1 MGLASY
7 SYDTIVCKCCEA
19 LVLGR
24 VPRVRN
30 LPQNFLEVVQEL
42 DKVGQAFDVFP
53 ERVRLSGSVALP
65 TELDG
70 PHERCGSLQ
79 KALRKNKNKKHSMK
93 RYCANVF
100 WISNDIKVECML

>member
-1 MGLASY
+1 M
-7 SYDTIVCKCCEA
+7 
-19 LVLGR
+19 LGC

-30 LPQNFLEVVQEL
+30 LPQNFLQVVQEL

-53 ERVRLSGSVALP
+53 QRVRLGGSVALP
-65 TELDG
+65 TQLDC

-79 KALRKNKNKKHSMK
+79 KALRKDKKKRKRKKHSMK

-100 WISNDIKVECML
+100 WISNNIKVEYML

>member
-1 MGLASY
+1 MGLASC

-19 LVLGR
+19 FVLR
-24 VPRVRN
+24 HIPRVRN

-42 DKVGQAFDVFP
+42 DKVGQAFEVFP
-53 ERVRLSGSVALP
+53 QRVRLSGSIALP

-79 KALRKNKNKKHSMK
+79 KALRKG
-93 RYCANVF
+93 
-100 WISNDIKVECML
+100 

>member
-19 LVLGR
+19 LVLR
-24 VPRVRN
+24 CIPRVRN
-30 LPQNFLEVVQEL
+30 LPKNFLEVVQEL

-53 ERVRLSGSVALP
+53 QRVRLGGSVALS

-79 KALRKNKNKKHSMK
+79 KALRKDQRKKQNKTKN
-93 RYCANVF
+93 
-100 WISNDIKVECML
+100 LP